1 MNQLYRTMEI
11 SKQGFHQHTERYLEM
26 LEEQEQLM
34 PVIAEI
40 RRDHPQMSA
49 RIMYRLIK
57 PTQMGRDRFEQFC
70 FSRGFKIEQKR
81 AYHRTTDSRGVTR
94 FDNLLSG
101 FKLTGVNQVW
111 VSDITYYELDGQFYY
126 LTFIMDLYSR
136 RIVGHAVSNN
146 LMTENTTLPA
156 LRMAIAER
164 RSAPGPIFHSDGG
177 GQYYCKEFLR
187 LTKAHKMK
195 NSMSANVYEN
205 PNAERVNGTIKN
217 SYLKHYGPQNFIE
230 LKQMTKKAVDM
241 YNNYRPHKA
250 LNSLSPDTFE
260 KLQKGVFLGIKGS
273 EVIGE
278 KPDNSCPAP
287 RQITSSPGDL
297 SLASCSPAALASV
310 SVSKSMFT
318 NTQETV
324 NAIQAWTN

>member
-1 MNQLYRTMEI
+1 MGV
-11 SKQGFHQHTERYLEM
+11 SKQGFHQSADRYLRM
-26 LEEQEQLM
+26 LEEQEQLV
-34 PVIAEI
+34 PVIVDI

-49 RIMYRLIK
+49 RVMYSMIR
-57 PTQMGRDRFEQFC
+57 PERMGRDRFEQFC

-94 FDNLLSG
+94 FDNLLIG

-111 VSDITYYELDGQFYY
+111 VSDITYYELDGRFYY

-136 RIVGHAVSNN
+136 RIVGFAASEN

-164 RSAPGPIFHSDGG
+164 QPAPGLIFHSDGG
-177 GQYYCKEFLR
+177 GQYYCKEFLK
-187 LTKAHKMK
+187 LTKSHKMQ
-195 NSMSANVYEN
+195 NSMCESVYEN

-217 SYLKHYGPQNFIE
+217 SYVKHYGPQNFLQ

-241 YNNYRPHKA
+241 YNNYKPHEA
-250 LNSLSPDTFE
+250 LGSLSPGAFE
-260 KLQKGVFLGIKGS
+260 KLQRGVFLGIKGS
-273 EVIGE
+273 EVIEE

-310 SVSKSMFT
+310 SVSNQCLP
-318 NTQETV
+318 NTKKTV
-324 NAIQAWTN
+324 NAI